1 MLNPKILDSL
11 SKATDI
17 AVFDVEQPV
26 DFWPTVLPVDVVDPL
41 QSMSNSNAGDTDGGS
56 ASGPGDTESTE
67 RLGGVKLWLLLRV
80 NRLVLTGVTL
90 AIVFV
95 VLVVVSQTGLTPLR
109 EIVAN
114 QDGLGFFF
122 TSFIGA
128 IITGTSIVVTINQL
142 VLSQELGAVGSQRS
156 RMQESIEFRQDTE
169 ATVSEDISPPEPAGF
184 LFELVDGVQ
193 ERANELESAVEDE
206 RDEELREAIHDYTGD
221 VRENAIHVKEDL
233 EEAQFGTFAVIWGA
247 LRYNYSRKIYD
258 ARKIR
263 VDHQDS
269 LTEEANERLE
279 EMIET
284 LKLFGPARE
293 HFKTLY
299 FQWELINLSR
309 WLLYVSVP
317 ALAVMAILIMYVD
330 ASTLP
335 GTTLG
340 VDNLVWITSAGF
352 VVGISPFVLFIAY
365 ILRIATI
372 AKRTLAMGPFILRES
387 EREED
392 LG

>member
-1 MLNPKILDSL
+1 
-11 SKATDI
+11 
-17 AVFDVEQPV
+17 
-26 DFWPTVLPVDVVDPL
+26 
-41 QSMSNSNAGDTDGGS
+41 MSNSNAGDTDGGS